1 MKKNIQLE
9 SRLAHEIIK
18 WKSLIPVSFIL
29 TWSSGA
35 IFVKMGLEYA
45 NPFSFVF
52 LRFLLST
59 ALLWGICL
67 TIQFSLPKTV
77 KEWGYIVLTGLL
89 LQAGYQTF
97 YFSAINHHVPP
108 GILAI
113 ILGAQPIATAFFE
126 YSKTRYYQWIGLFMG
141 LSGLIL
147 VISDNIAKPHFTLY
161 GLFSALLCL
170 ACITIGTFMQK
181 QIQISQ
187 PINMAIQYSGGLLM
201 ILMLLP
207 FFGGWHVEWNS
218 TFLICLFWMS
228 FVISVGASMMM
239 YFMIQKGNLTNV
251 TSMLYAVPPVTAL
264 LDYLVFKSQL
274 SFMACLGMIF
284 IIAGLFLIHRQ
295 GKVI

>member
-1 MKKNIQLE
+1 MKVKKNIQLE

-113 ILGAQPIATAFFE
+113 ILGAQPIATDFFRIFK
-126 YSKTRYYQWIGLFMG
+126 KTYII
-141 LSGLIL
+141 SGL
-147 VISDNIAKPHFTLY
+147 
-161 GLFSALLCL
+161 GFS
-170 ACITIGTFMQK
+170 
-181 QIQISQ
+181 
-187 PINMAIQYSGGLLM
+187 
-201 ILMLLP
+201 
-207 FFGGWHVEWNS
+207 W
-218 TFLICLFWMS
+218 
-228 FVISVGASMMM
+228 
-239 YFMIQKGNLTNV
+239 
-251 TSMLYAVPPVTAL
+251 
-264 LDYLVFKSQL
+264 D
-274 SFMACLGMIF
+274 
-284 IIAGLFLIHRQ
+284 
-295 GKVI
+295 